1 MSSNQTPPTREE
13 IIHAIAILG
22 VHAEVLDAIRG
33 VHGDGALRT
42 LQRFAF
48 GLCCGELAIGN
59 TQRCDCGAALTSCHD
74 CAVGDYQAAHPA
86 CKDCCPPTAQM
97 KWFVEIKVG
106 DTFCFEHDSE
116 RVIYR
121 KTGDREYVLAAP
133 AVKRI
138 GSRGAPVVL
147 VSPET
152 P

>member
-13 IIHAIAILG
+13 IIHAITILG

-59 TQRCDCGAALTSCHD
+59 TQRCDCGAKLTSCHD

-86 CKDCCPPTAQM
+86 CKDCCPPPAQTHAE
-97 KWFVEIKVG
+97 KLALVALNQVSHDADGRCLW
-106 DTFCFEHDSE
+106 CRRAEHKPDCL
-116 RVIYR
+116 
-121 KTGDREYVLAAP
+121 REAAM
-133 AVKRI
+133 R
-138 GSRGAPVVL
+138 L
-147 VSPET
+147 LSP
-152 P
+152 PLR